1 MSIKLEIFQ
10 ATSNNEGNQTVVLN
24 ALALEES
31 KLESYEKG
39 YTAGWDDAAAAQTQD
54 QKHASAELAR
64 NFQTLDFTYQE
75 ARTHVLMAIKPLLNA
90 LVGSLLPE
98 LARDTLAPTVLETL
112 MPIAE
117 SLADAPITL
126 VLNPHA
132 RVAVEVML
140 KDTTGLPLHII
151 EEPSLGEGQV
161 FLRVGDTETEVNL
174 ERAINDISLAVRNF
188 FELPERS

>member
-1 MSIKLEIFQ
+1 MPIKLEIFQ
-10 ATSNNEGNQTVVLN
+10 PTSNSEGSQTVVLN
-24 ALALEES
+24 TMALEEA

-54 QKHASAELAR
+54 HKHASAELAR

-75 ARTHVLMAIKPLLNA
+75 ARTHVLKAIRPLLNA

-140 KDTTGLPLHII
+140 KNATGLPLQII
-151 EEPSLGEGQV
+151 EESSLGEGQV

-174 ERAINDISLAVRNF
+174 ERAIAEISLAVQNF

>member
-1 MSIKLEIFQ
+1 MM
-10 ATSNNEGNQTVVLN
+10 
-24 ALALEES
+24 ALEES

-39 YTAGWDDAAAAQTQD
+39 YTAGWDDAAAAQTHD
-54 QKHASAELAR
+54 HKHASAELAR

-75 ARTHVLMAIKPLLNA
+75 ARSHVLKAIRPLLNA

-140 KDTTGLPLHII
+140 KNATGLPLQII
-151 EEPSLGEGQV
+151 EESSLGEGQV

-174 ERAINDISLAVRNF
+174 ERAIAEISLAVQNF

>member
-10 ATSNNEGNQTVVLN
+10 AMSNNEGNQTVVLN

-140 KDTTGLPLHII
+140 KDATGLPLHII

>member
-1 MSIKLEIFQ
+1 MPIKLEIFQ
-10 ATSNNEGNQTVVLN
+10 ETSNTEGNQTVVLN
-24 ALALEES
+24 AMALEES

-75 ARTHVLMAIKPLLNA
+75 ARTHVLKAIRPLLNA

-126 VLNPHA
+126 VLNPHS

-140 KDTTGLPLHII
+140 KDATGMPLQII

-174 ERAINDISLAVRNF
+174 ERAIDEISLAVRNF

>member
-1 MSIKLEIFQ
+1 LGS
-10 ATSNNEGNQTVVLN
+10 S
-24 ALALEES
+24 S
-31 KLESYEKG
+31 H
-39 YTAGWDDAAAAQTQD
+39 
-54 QKHASAELAR
+54 KHASAELAR

-75 ARTHVLMAIKPLLNA
+75 ARTHVLKAIRPLLNA

-126 VLNPHA
+126 VLNPNA

-140 KDTTGLPLHII
+140 KNATGLPLQII
-151 EEPSLGEGQV
+151 EESSLGEGQV

-174 ERAINDISLAVRNF
+174 ERAIAKISLAVQNF

>member
-1 MSIKLEIFQ
+1 MPIKLEIFQ
-10 ATSNNEGNQTVVLN
+10 PTSNSEGSQTVVLN
-24 ALALEES
+24 MMALEES

-54 QKHASAELAR
+54 HKHASAELAR

-75 ARTHVLMAIKPLLNA
+75 ARTHVLKAIRPLLNA

-140 KDTTGLPLHII
+140 KNATGLPLQII
-151 EEPSLGEGQV
+151 EESSLGEGQV

-174 ERAINDISLAVRNF
+174 ERAIAEISLAVQNF